1 MMDMAKDAAG
11 GAIPET
17 VGQLARIADALEELV
32 ECVQEEKGKSLHTPL
47 KEKGEATTTT
57 ECARARTRVKPPT
70 IPVADNFVQSP
81 AASPHLVLILTV
93 YKLRE
98 WFRAVHKYFFA

>member
-1 MMDMAKDAAG
+1 MSEITVRLDEIAG
-11 GAIPET
+11 LLRRLCNA
-17 VGQLARIADALEELV
+17 
-32 ECVQEEKGKSLHTPL
+32 QEEKGKSPHTPL

-81 AASPHLVLILTV
+81 AASPHPVLILTV